1 MLSNS
6 TYPKPHYA
14 SAGGRLSGWNRLS
27 RGLLSGIKP
36 LQQVQT
42 YEPPHSSKSGVTK
55 VYSMVCN
62 KEVAEIKSSLK
73 AYFR

>member
-1 MLSNS
+1 
-6 TYPKPHYA
+6 
-14 SAGGRLSGWNRLS
+14 
-27 RGLLSGIKP
+27 